1 MCNKCGKTKCC
12 CERIISQRGLRGL
25 AGKDGQRGPI
35 GPAGANGTS
44 TVGFQTSGILEP
56 AVDLTAGV
64 AVCPVVIPSDG
75 DYIFDFTI
83 NATSKSSAVDTF
95 YLRTFARKNGVNL
108 TAPIADYIKTTVL
121 PKASSLGAL
130 TGVTH
135 NHKIKLTGLIAGD
148 IISFWSIGEVEE
160 LSASQTY
167 IKI

>member
-12 CERIISQRGLRGL
+12 CERVISQRGLRGP

-108 TAPIADYIKTTVL
+108 AAPVPDYIKTTVL
-121 PKASSLGAL
+121 PKASTLGSL

-148 IISFWSIGEVEE
+148 VISFWSIGEVEE

>member
-1 MCNKCGKTKCC
+1 MLF
-12 CERIISQRGLRGL
+12 RS
-25 AGKDGQRGPI
+25 
-35 GPAGANGTS
+35 
-44 TVGFQTSGILEP
+44 
-56 AVDLTAGV
+56 
-64 AVCPVVIPSDG
+64 
-75 DYIFDFTI
+75 IFDFTI
-83 NATSKSSAVDTF
+83 NAFSKSSAVDTF

-148 IISFWSIGEVEE
+148 IISFWAIGEVEE
-160 LSASQTY
+160 LSSSQTY